1 MCDEGVGVF
10 LLPPALELKQN
21 FIVTP
26 KTEPWRAP
34 CQALLKLLLA
44 GMLERRKMSVTT
56 FSLVSGFSQAPT

>member
-26 KTEPWRAP
+26 KTEPRRAL

-44 GMLERRKMSVTT
+44 GMLERRKMC
-56 FSLVSGFSQAPT
+56 L